1 MGPSTT
7 CIQHPTRP
15 PIHLDQPEDHAMLCQ
30 LPCAG
35 HAGSACHT
43 VTHKPCKLE
52 TSRERR
58 CGPQKRRDCGYFKQE
73 LSFECNGLGSLTVAV
88 PGPVVPISL
97 VPLLV
102 CLGLRRL
109 LHRRSPVSGVLFLP
123 LGQRK
128 CGHPQSTEHRARSEG
143 SLLPPLVLSGWST
156 TLQLATRVLSKLR
169 RQPSVPTQKK
179 NF

>member
-102 CLGLRRL
+102 CLACARL
-109 LHRRSPVSGVLFLP
+109 QHRRCRGSLSSVGSTEVRPP
-123 LGQRK
+123 
-128 CGHPQSTEHRARSEG
+128 TEHRARSEG